1 MQEQGLAPPV
11 VAERQG
17 AVVITFMLPALAKT
31 PQKTPQKTPDAI
43 VNLLGA
49 QPELSFAEIAAI
61 LGKSE
66 SAIKRAIRKLR
77 ELGRLARIGPKKGGR
92 WRVIK

>member
-17 AVVITFMLPALAKT
+17 AVVITFMLPALA
-31 PQKTPQKTPDAI
+31 KTPQKTPDAI

>member
-1 MQEQGLAPPV
+1 MAV
-11 VAERQG
+11 RQG
-17 AVVITFMLPALAKT
+17 AVVITFMLPALA
-31 PQKTPQKTPDAI
+31 KTPQKTPDAI

-92 WRVIK
+92 WQVIK